1 MLNNNFSYT
10 QHAFAFFPQ
19 KDPYC
24 IHNDTDPFFLFFFF
38 FKKILISILRHFIW
52 AFSFSSSERFWYL
65 SGASFWSF
73 SCVFDN
79 SYLSF
84 LSKNISISILYEYFM
99 NCFEQRLGSC
109 FFIHILYLIFF
120 IKIFFTRIFILDFS
134 HQNLLHQN
142 QKKFL
147 YHQ

>member
-1 MLNNNFSYT
+1 MLLL
-10 QHAFAFFPQ
+10 FFPQ
-19 KDPYC
+19 KDSYY
-24 IHNDTDPFFLFFFF
+24 IHNDADPFFLFFFF
-38 FKKILISILRHFIW
+38 RKILISFRCLFLKL
-52 AFSFSSSERFWYL
+52 F
-65 SGASFWSF
+65 
-73 SCVFDN
+73 CVFDN

>member
-1 MLNNNFSYT
+1 MLLL
-10 QHAFAFFPQ
+10 
-19 KDPYC
+19 
-24 IHNDTDPFFLFFFF
+24 FFLRKILIAFTMILILFSFFFF
-38 FKKILISILRHFIW
+38 LQKDFDIYFETFF